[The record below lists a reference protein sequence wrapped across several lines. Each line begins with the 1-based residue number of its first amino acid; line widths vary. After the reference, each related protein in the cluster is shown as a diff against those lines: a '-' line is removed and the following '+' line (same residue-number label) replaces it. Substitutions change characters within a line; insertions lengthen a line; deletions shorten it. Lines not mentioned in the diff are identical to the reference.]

1 MTDRPF
7 EPLERSTVSERVRD
21 DIHRRVVSGEIAPG
35 TPLPAERVLA
45 EQFGV
50 ARTSV
55 REAIQGLVA
64 LGVIERRGNRSYVV
78 ERLHDSELMPPD
90 GTTKSVRELL
100 EARQVL
106 ELCLFEMAA
115 ARATARE
122 SAEVLDLARLP
133 APSTLDEL
141 VVRGRQFHATVAAA
155 CGNPVLVEIYGR
167 VLDAVRATGLPAD
180 ALVDGIEHD
189 EDDVATIARVAADH
203 LRIAEAFAAG
213 DRERLLEA
221 AAQHIGD
228 AAGRLT
234 SAMNRPGRPPVRGWA
249 AWAARNGTVGS

>member
-1 MTDRPF
+1 MNDRPF

-21 DIHRRVVSGEIAPG
+21 DIHRRVVSGEIPPG

-64 LGVIERRGNRSYVV
+64 LGVIERHGNRSYVV

-90 GTTKSVRELL
+90 GATKSVRELL
-100 EARQVL
+100 EARRVL
-106 ELCLFEMAA
+106 ELCLFSLAA
-115 ARATARE
+115 DRATARE
-122 SAEVLDLARLP
+122 RTEALDLARMP
-133 APSTLDEL
+133 APGALDDMVL
-141 VVRGRQFHATVAAA
+141 RGRQFHATVAAG
-155 CGNPVLVEIYGR
+155 CGNPVLVEVYGR
-167 VLDAVRATGLPAD
+167 VLDAVMMAGLPPAVLLEG
-180 ALVDGIEHD
+180 AD
-189 EDDVATIARVAADH
+189 EDEDEAATIARVAADH

-213 DRERLLEA
+213 DAERMLA
-221 AAQHIGD
+221 AAAHHIGD

-234 SAMNRPGRPPVRGWA
+234 SAINRPGRPPVRGWA
-249 AWAARNGTVGS
+249 AWANRDETVGS